1 MKNRKNN
8 KMDLKINVKIVNVLL
23 KKKNISKFRKDA
35 IKNIYLKSS
44 LI

>member
-23 KKKNISKFRKDA
+23 KKKILANFAKMQLK
-35 IKNIYLKSS
+35 IYILN
-44 LI
+44 LV